1 MHENKVV
8 QSWRE
13 TQSEGVFVYLC
24 IPSTTNT
31 VTIMA
36 QRMNLFPAAEQA
48 IFQDVAPA
56 LETVAVSHR
65 DLVNYQMV
73 NKFYLRVRKT
83 DYQ

>member
-13 TQSEGVFVYLC
+13 TQSEGVFDYLC
-24 IPSTTNT
+24 IPSTTNK

-36 QRMNLFPAAEQA
+36 QRMNLFTAAEQA
-48 IFQDVAPA
+48 ILQYLAPA
-56 LETVAVSHR
+56 LETLAVRHR

-73 NKFYLRVRKT
+73 S
-83 DYQ
+83 